1 MRTVEDF
8 IFSRNSD
15 ENFAPDLFEW
25 DDFFLGE
32 ETTEASS
39 DIDEPADWQEETER
53 LFEIP
58 GEEEEP
64 HLLPSLAFPEEKSSE
79 RSEEILQD
87 WEGVVDEVDEAG
99 KVFTARLR
107 DLTVNEI
114 HPSRTAEIP
123 IEDVS
128 DDDRKLLRP
137 GAIFYLTAGRS
148 LRNGRLELFG
158 RMAFR
163 RLPGWTSADL
173 LRIEERARR
182 LIDFLDPEN

>member
-1 MRTVEDF
+1 MKTVEDF

-15 ENFAPDLFEW
+15 ENFASDLFEW

-32 ETTEASS
+32 ETTEVSS
-39 DIDEPADWQEETER
+39 DIDESADWQDETER
-53 LFEIP
+53 RFEIP
-58 GEEEEP
+58 DEEEEP
-64 HLLPSLAFPEEKSSE
+64 PLLPSLTFPEGKPYE
-79 RSEEILQD
+79 RSEEIIQD

-123 IEDVS
+123 VEDVS
-128 DDDRKLLRP
+128 DDDRKLLHP
-137 GAIFYLTAGRS
+137 GAVFYLTAGRS

-158 RMAFR
+158 RIVFR
-163 RLPGWTSADL
+163 RLPGWTSADW
-173 LRIEERARR
+173 LRIEERAQR
-182 LIDFLDPEN
+182 LIDFLGPEN